1 MVEVVNRSLG
11 SCYGIDS
18 KSLLFPREA
27 KKTHPRRERRV
38 GAGLPSKLEDSLSYL
53 DRATT
58 IDRVQFRG
66 LCEFVMEGLS

>member
-1 MVEVVNRSLG
+1 MAVTCGAKSLPPYTASVEGGSRHSKFEHSLG
-11 SCYGIDS
+11 
-18 KSLLFPREA
+18 
-27 KKTHPRRERRV
+27 
-38 GAGLPSKLEDSLSYL
+38 YL